1 VSLEIPGQLW
11 KKATSTIGLVVVR
24 RDNGNGLNVMAA
36 EWSYFVNKEPLYAA
50 VVLSP
55 RAQTRDLLP
64 ERGEFSLTL
73 CSEEQA
79 ELADFA
85 GSFSLGEVDKTGSEL
100 IRFGAPEATDT
111 PWVEGGLVALE
122 CVLRDTVPF
131 PVHTMFVG
139 EVVAAHL
146 PERERRPLVKHG
158 PMHALGEPVRRT
170 AVVAT
175 AQVMPDGT
183 LRVAATGPTVAGP
196 DIWRLSLLS
205 VDGVTTDLGEHASAE
220 WGDFLADLPLPTGQP
235 ALAGARIKVEREG
248 VKPGFARVTESAG
261 PVPE

>member
-1 VSLEIPGQLW
+1 MSLEIPGQLW

-24 RDNGNGLNVMAA
+24 HDDGVNVMAA
-36 EWSYFVNKEPLYAA
+36 EWSYFVNKDPLYAA

-55 RAQTRDLLP
+55 RARTRELLP
-64 ERGEFSLTL
+64 SRGEFSLTL

-85 GSFSLGEVDKTGSEL
+85 GSFSLGDIDKTGTEL
-100 IRFGAPEATDT
+100 IEFGTPEVTDT
-111 PWVEGGLVALE
+111 PWIDGGLVALE

-146 PERERRPLVKHG
+146 PERDRRPLVKHG

-170 AVVAT
+170 AVVAS
-175 AQVMPDGT
+175 AQILPDGT
-183 LRVAATGPTVAGP
+183 LRVAATGPAAQGADV
-196 DIWRLSLLS
+196 WRLSLLS
-205 VDGVTTDLGEHASAE
+205 ADGTRIDLGEHPSADY
-220 WGDFLADLPLPTGQP
+220 GDFLADLRLPEDLP
-235 ALAGARIKVEREG
+235 PLAGAQIKVERDG
-248 VKPGFARVTESAG
+248 AKPGFARVLGGAAA
-261 PVPE
+261 P

>member
-1 VSLEIPGQLW
+1 MSLVIPEQLW

-24 RDNGNGLNVMAA
+24 HDDGVNVMAA

-55 RAQTRDLLP
+55 RARTRELLP
-64 ERGEFSLTL
+64 KQGEFSLTL

-79 ELADFA
+79 ELADFV
-85 GSFSLGEVDKTGSEL
+85 GSFSLDEVDKTGSEL
-100 IRFGAPEATDT
+100 IGFGAPETTET

-122 CVLRDTVPF
+122 CVLRESIPF

-146 PERERRPLVKHG
+146 PGRERRPLVKHG
-158 PMHALGEPVRRT
+158 SMHALGKPVRRT

-175 AQVMPDGT
+175 AQVLPDGT
-183 LRVAATGPTVAGP
+183 LRVAATGPVASGS
-196 DIWRLSLLS
+196 DVWRLSLLGA
-205 VDGVTTDLGEHASAE
+205 DGGTTELGEHPSAE
-220 WGDFLADLPLPTGQP
+220 WGDFQADLPLPAGPPT
-235 ALAGARIKVEREG
+235 LAGARIKVEREG
-248 VKPGFARVTESAG
+248 AIPGFARVTVGGGAHT
-261 PVPE
+261 